1 MRNFGIQREAP
12 LRARF
17 AVSFNRLQLFKNS
30 EEVKRI
36 WFSQTRFV
44 WVRDCISERR
54 GFSRLWCS
62 PSAPVILCLAPS
74 RAQGYRVK

>member
-1 MRNFGIQREAP
+1 MRKPGIQREAP

-17 AVSFNRLQLFKNS
+17 AVRFNRLQLFKNS

-36 WFSQTRFV
+36 RFSNRI
-44 WVRDCISERR
+44 RLGKRLHYERW
-54 GFSRLWCS
+54 GLVCS
-62 PSAPVILCLAPS
+62 SAHQALLMILCLAPS

>member
-1 MRNFGIQREAP
+1 MRKLGIQREAP

-36 WFSQTRFV
+36 RFSDR
-44 WVRDCISERR
+44 I
-54 GFSRLWCS
+54 RLGKR
-62 PSAPVILCLAPS
+62 LH
-74 RAQGYRVK
+74 

>member
-1 MRNFGIQREAP
+1 MRNFEIQREAP

-36 WFSQTRFV
+36 RFSDRI
-44 WVRDCISERR
+44 RLGKRLHYECC
-54 GFSRLWCS
+54 GFSRLQCS
-62 PSAPVILCLAPS
+62 PSAPYGPLFGAEPS
-74 RAQGYRVK
+74 SGL